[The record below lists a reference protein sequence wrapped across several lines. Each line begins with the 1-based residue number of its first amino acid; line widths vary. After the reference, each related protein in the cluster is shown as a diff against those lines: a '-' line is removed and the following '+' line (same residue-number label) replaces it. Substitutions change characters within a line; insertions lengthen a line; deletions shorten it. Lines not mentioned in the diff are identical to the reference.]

1 VPEKGLFG
9 TIDASFADPPNMK
22 ITSEDVNSFLNFINK
37 KDTAKV
43 MVMVMKDTSKVRPTY
58 ILNRGNYDSHGEM
71 VGVGIPKAI
80 MPFDTNKLE
89 KNRLGLAKW
98 MLNDKNPL
106 TARVYVNRLWASF
119 FGRGIVKTLGDFGMQ
134 GELPSHPELLDWLA
148 VDFKQNGWNVKR
160 LVKQIVMSATYRQ
173 SSTITEKH
181 LKTDPENIF
190 LARSTRMRFPAEN
203 VRDHILASSGVLN
216 EEIGGP
222 SVKPYQPKGL
232 WEVATSGRGTL
243 SRYVQDHESDLY
255 RRGMYVFIKR
265 TVPPPSMLIFDASN
279 RDQCEVQ
286 RSRTNT
292 PLQALAMMN
301 DPQTMEGSRVLA
313 ENLMSENIPLETKL
327 EKAFRRIICRKP
339 KAKELDILTQY
350 FNSEIDFFKKNA
362 KKAEMMLKIGEFKQK
377 TIKDKNLT
385 AALMQTI
392 QMIFNM
398 EEAIVRG

>member
-1 VPEKGLFG
+1 
-9 TIDASFADPPNMK
+9 
-22 ITSEDVNSFLNFINK
+22 
-37 KDTAKV
+37 
-43 MVMVMKDTSKVRPTY
+43 
-58 ILNRGNYDSHGEM
+58 
-71 VGVGIPKAI
+71 
-80 MPFDTNKLE
+80 
-89 KNRLGLAKW
+89 
-98 MLNDKNPL
+98 
-106 TARVYVNRLWASF
+106 
-119 FGRGIVKTLGDFGMQ
+119 
-134 GELPSHPELLDWLA
+134 LPSHPELLDWLA

-160 LVKQIVMSATYRQ
+160 LVKQIVMSGTYRQ

-313 ENLMSENIPLETKL
+313 ENLMSENISLETKL

-339 KAKELDILTQY
+339 KAKELEILTQY
-350 FNSEIDFFKKNA
+350 FNSESDFFKKNV

-377 TIKDKNLT
+377 TIKDKNAT